1 MRTPHRP
8 AVSALL
14 ACAGMMLA
22 LTACDSDPGPGPETD
37 TATATT
43 DPATTDPSPTE
54 TETTVDY
61 KQQQIDAASQFVHD
75 RYAVGSEVANNRYEG
90 WREEVL
96 PYYQGSDELTAR
108 WIATLEAAEASGYYS
123 EGETVVKTL
132 TVTDWVED
140 ADGNGLDRVSFDICV
155 DPSGVTTYT
164 ADGEPLEGS
173 QVSTTPFLVEATV
186 MGQPESTL
194 GWSFVAE
201 TQHLDTEC

>member
-1 MRTPHRP
+1 MRNSHHPT
-8 AVSALL
+8 VTALI

-22 LTACDSDPGPGPETD
+22 LTACDPGPGPGPETD

-43 DPATTDPSPTE
+43 APATTDPSSTE

-61 KQQQIDAASQFVHD
+61 RQQQIDAASQFVLD
-75 RYAVGSEVANNRYEG
+75 SYATGSEVANNHYEG

-140 ADGNGLDRVSFDICV
+140 PNGTGLDRVFFDICV

-164 ADGEPLEGS
+164 ADGDPLDGS
-173 QVSTTPFLVEATV
+173 QVSTTPYLVEATV

-194 GWSFVAE
+194 GWSYSAE